1 MPLNMPQPTLFN
13 RRFWEDELPAR
24 LVEAAVTHVPRTAP
38 GEGGVRLRQVERHA
52 AVFSSLGLTLG
63 ETSYIIRLLGR

>member
-1 MPLNMPQPTLFN
+1 MPLNLPQPMLFN

-38 GEGGVRLRQVERHA
+38 GEGESG
-52 AVFSSLGLTLG
+52 
-63 ETSYIIRLLGR
+63 